1 VVEYQ
6 IRYLHFALAIGDE
19 KHMAKVLMVIAPERF
34 RDEELFIT
42 KEELEKDGHETVIA
56 STTRGDCPGSRG
68 GFASAA
74 LTLAEVRTEDY
85 DAVVFV
91 GGGGSKIYFANE
103 EALRIAK
110 EMYKRKTVVAAIC
123 LAPVILANAGVLKGK
138 NATVAGTEA
147 RTLESKGAKY
157 TGPGVTVDGN
167 IVTGNAPKSS
177 RLFGQKI
184 NELLKVRG

>member
-1 VVEYQ
+1 
-6 IRYLHFALAIGDE
+6 
-19 KHMAKVLMVIAPERF
+19 MAKVLMIIAPERF
-34 RDEELFIT
+34 RDEELLVT
-42 KEELEKDGHETVIA
+42 KEELEKDGHKTVIA
-56 STTRGDCPGSRG
+56 STVKGICPGSRG
-68 GFASAA
+68 GFATAT
-74 LTLAEVRTEDY
+74 LTLNEVKTGDY

-91 GGGGSKIYFANE
+91 GGGGSKVYFANE
-103 EALRIAK
+103 EVLLIAK

-147 RTLESKGAKY
+147 KTIENKGAKY
-157 TGPGVTVDGN
+157 MGPGVTVDGN

-184 NELLKVRG
+184 NELLKSRGL

>member
-1 VVEYQ
+1 
-6 IRYLHFALAIGDE
+6 
-19 KHMAKVLMVIAPERF
+19 MAKIVMIIAPERF

-42 KEELEKDGHETVIA
+42 KEELEKAGHETAIA
-56 STTRGDCPGSRG
+56 SSVKGICPGSRG
-68 GFASAA
+68 GFATAT
-74 LTLAEVRTEDY
+74 LTLNEVKASDY

-91 GGGGSKIYFANE
+91 GGGGSKIYYANE

-110 EMYKRKTVVAAIC
+110 EMHKKKTVVAAIC
-123 LAPVILANAGVLKGK
+123 LAPVILANAGILKGK

-147 RTLESKGAKY
+147 KTIESKGAKY
-157 TGPGVTVDGN
+157 TEPGVTVDGN

-184 NELLKVRG
+184 NELLKARGF

>member
-1 VVEYQ
+1 
-6 IRYLHFALAIGDE
+6 
-19 KHMAKVLMVIAPERF
+19 MAKIVMIIAPERF

-42 KEELEKDGHETVIA
+42 KEELEKAGHETVIA
-56 STTRGDCPGSRG
+56 SSVKGICPGSRG
-68 GFASAA
+68 GFATAT
-74 LTLAEVRTEDY
+74 LTLNEVQAGDY

-91 GGGGSKIYFANE
+91 GGGGSRIYFANE
-103 EALRIAK
+103 EALRIAR
-110 EMYKRKTVVAAIC
+110 EMYKKKTTVVAAIC

-147 RTLESKGAKY
+147 RTIESKGAKY

-184 NELLKVRG
+184 NELLMARV